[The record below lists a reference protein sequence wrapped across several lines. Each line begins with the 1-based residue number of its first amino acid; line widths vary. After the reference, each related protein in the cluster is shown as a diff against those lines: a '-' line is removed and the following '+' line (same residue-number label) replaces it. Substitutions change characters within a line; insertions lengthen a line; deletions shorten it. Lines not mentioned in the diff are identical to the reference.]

1 MSKFL
6 SSSSVVSSF
15 LLNLNVVISTAVWE
29 DVFLSFLLFP
39 VSNCT
44 CDPYE
49 RRDCVILVHNFIVFK
64 ITILEVLGALKFYE
78 LSSSVRVVAE
88 GMAG

>member
-1 MSKFL
+1 L
-6 SSSSVVSSF
+6 D
-15 LLNLNVVISTAVWE
+15 LNIVISTAVWE
-29 DVFLSFLLFP
+29 DAFLSSLLFP
-39 VSNCT
+39 VSNFS

-49 RRDCVILVHNFIVFK
+49 RGDCVTLKQNFIILK

-78 LSSSVRVVAE
+78 LSSSVREVAE